1 MFSRQFPGQ
10 GGGLNSSHRTLIRK
24 RGFIVLPFDK
34 SSDASDYN
42 INVPRDGRPNRASGS
57 HSSAATTAAV
67 LNEHIRNRDNPAFND
82 SGVISN
88 VMSNSSSI
96 LDMSK
101 MLFDRPLKILSLSKK
116 DDARQAKRENAMKIS
131 MALHQYH
138 LAKK

>member
-1 MFSRQFPGQ
+1 MFSRQFP

-34 SSDASDYN
+34 SSDVSDYN
-42 INVPRDGRPNRASGS
+42 INVPGGGRPNRPGGS
-57 HSSAATTAAV
+57 HSSASTAAV
-67 LNEHIRNRDNPAFND
+67 LNENIRSYDTPGF
-82 SGVISN
+82 
-88 VMSNSSSI
+88 NSSSI

>member
-1 MFSRQFPGQ
+1 MFSRQFPG

-34 SSDASDYN
+34 SSDVSDYN
-42 INVPRDGRPNRASGS
+42 MNVPGDGRPHRTNGS
-57 HSSAATTAAV
+57 HSSASTAAV
-67 LNEHIRNRDNPAFND
+67 LNEHIRNHDAPGFND

-88 VMSNSSSI
+88 VISNSSSI